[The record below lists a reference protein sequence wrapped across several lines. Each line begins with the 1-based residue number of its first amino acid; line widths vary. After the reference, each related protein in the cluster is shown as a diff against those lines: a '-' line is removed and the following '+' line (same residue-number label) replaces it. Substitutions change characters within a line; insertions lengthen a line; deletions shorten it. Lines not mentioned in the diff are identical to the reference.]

1 MDKNALPEKI
11 KNWLGK
17 TVITEPSPF
26 EVQSV
31 LWQNFCSAIEDSNPL
46 YWNQIEASE
55 HTNMTIAHP
64 ALLPSWLHDFE
75 WHPERERRMPM
86 ELHFLVKKALDLPLG
101 IVTEVEIEFHEPVVQ
116 GDRISAE
123 QKLLSV
129 SDKVDTKL
137 GKGRYWIIEVI
148 YKNQSNEL
156 VGMQK
161 IHFLGYKK

>member
-75 WHPERERRMPM
+75 WHPEREIIHPM
-86 ELHFLVKKALDLPLG
+86 QLHFHIKDVLNLPLG
-101 IVTEVEIEFHEPVVQ
+101 IVTDVEIEFYEPVKD
-116 GDRISAE
+116 GDEISSE
-123 QKLLSV
+123 QKLLTTV
-129 SDKVDTKL
+129 SYTHL
-137 GKGRYWIIEVI
+137 TLPTNREV
-148 YKNQSNEL
+148 
-156 VGMQK
+156 
-161 IHFLGYKK
+161 